1 MNRVGIVLNGRYELI
16 ELLGSGGMADVYKAS
31 DQKLNR
37 YVAVKIL
44 RHEYSSDEGF
54 ITRFQQ
60 EAMAAASIQN
70 PFVVNVYDVGIE
82 NDINYIVMELAE
94 GITLKEYIQKKGK
107 LEIVEAINIAVQ
119 IVNGI
124 REAHAHGIIHR
135 DIKPQNV
142 MVSPGGRIKVM
153 DFGIAKAVTAQTI
166 TANTVG
172 SVHYISPE
180 QARGSACDERC
191 DIYSIGITMYEMITG
206 RVPFDGDSTVA
217 IALAHIK
224 EPITPPSVYEPMIP
238 VSLEKII
245 MKCTQKKPELR
256 YSSSDELIDDLKK
269 ALMTPDEDFVK
280 EVVISQEGGTRIFS
294 EEDTRKIKEETN
306 RQTVAVKTQEEE
318 DYQLGLED
326 DELDDLP
333 SEEEESDGKMEKV
346 VLGVGIAA
354 LLIVLLIAGLLIAK
368 AFNLFSGSKEPEI
381 QETVTTGSLADD
393 EVLMPEVV
401 GHSLEEA
408 QEILQ
413 KANLGCEKVERE
425 ASNKVAA
432 GLVISASVEEG
443 TVLKKNSQVILYVS
457 SGTDTVLIPE
467 SIIGS
472 TEAAAKKTL
481 SGLGLVVKEPQYG
494 TSDEVKAGEVYKCDP
509 GVGTVK
515 KGSEVTIY
523 VSTGGTAVEVEVPNL
538 LNRTKEEAVLY
549 LSHANLEG
557 DPQEEYDSEVEKGR
571 VIRQEPEAGEKV
583 LEGSKVTYYI
593 SKGPESVMVKVPNV
607 EGKLEEDARN
617 ALRAENLTVSVTTA
631 YDDQVG
637 AGRVI
642 SQSIEAGSEVEE
654 KTEVNLVISLGKE
667 TVYTKVPN
675 IIGSTE
681 EEAKEKLSENDL
693 TGSKIG
699 EEYNDTIPE
708 GQIIRLDHEVG
719 EEVESGT
726 TIGYVISL
734 GREETE
740 PEPSPA
746 PTVGEDE

>member
-1 MNRVGIVLNGRYELI
+1 MNRVGIVLTGRYELI

-31 DQKLNR
+31 DRKLNR

-44 RHEYSSDEGF
+44 RHEYSNDENF
-54 ITRFQQ
+54 IIRFQQ

-124 REAHAHGIIHR
+124 REAHMHGIIHR

-142 MVSPGGRIKVM
+142 MVSSNGRIKVM

-256 YSSSDELIDDLKK
+256 YASADELIDDLKK

-280 EVVISQEGGTRIFS
+280 EVIIPQEGGTRIFS
-294 EEDTRKIKEETN
+294 DEDTRKIKEETD

-333 SEEEESDGKMEKV
+333 AEEEESDGKMEKV
-346 VLGVGIAA
+346 VLGVGIGA
-354 LLIVLLIAGLLIAK
+354 LLVVLLIAGLLIAR
-368 AFNLFSGSKEPEI
+368 AFNLFSPSGEVKETESIGSG
-381 QETVTTGSLADD
+381 TLAAD
-393 EVLMPEVV
+393 EVFMPHVAGET
-401 GHSLEEA
+401 LEEA
-408 QEILQ
+408 KKILND
-413 KANLGCEKVERE
+413 AGLGCEKVVRQ
-425 ASNKVAA
+425 ASNEVAN
-432 GLVISASVEEG
+432 GLVISASEEEG
-443 TVLKKNSQVILYVS
+443 AVLKKNSQVILYVS
-457 SGTDTVLIPE
+457 SGKETVLIPE
-467 SIIGS
+467 NIIGS
-472 TEAAAKKTL
+472 TEAAAKNALEKQ
-481 SGLGLVVKEPQYG
+481 GLKVKSEPGLDDTVNV
-494 TSDEVKAGEVYKCDP
+494 GEVYKCDP
-509 GVGTVK
+509 GAGQPVKVGT
-515 KGSEVTIY
+515 EVTIY
-523 VSTGGTAVEVEVPNL
+523 VSTGKTTVNVKVPNL
-538 LNRTKEEAVLY
+538 VNQPEETAKMY
-549 LSHANLEG
+549 LEHANLKG
-557 DPQEEYDSEVEKGR
+557 DRQEKYDSEVE
-571 VIRQEPEAGEKV
+571 
-583 LEGSKVTYYI
+583 
-593 SKGPESVMVKVPNV
+593 
-607 EGKLEEDARN
+607 
-617 ALRAENLTVSVTTA
+617 
-631 YDDQVG
+631 

-642 SQSIEAGSEVEE
+642 SQDPVAGEEVPEGSTITYYVSKGPETRTVKVPGVLGLTQEAAIASLKAENLVARISEDYDDTVAKGKVIRQSIDEGEEVEE
-654 KTEVNLVISLGKE
+654 GTAIELVISLGPE
-667 TVYTKVPN
+667 VTYSTVPN
-675 IIGSTE
+675 IVGYTE
-681 EEAKEKLSENDL
+681 EEAKQKLAENNL

-699 EEYNDTIPE
+699 EESSSTVPA
-708 GQIIRLDHEVG
+708 GQIIRMDHDVG
-719 EEVESGT
+719 EEVEPGS
-726 TIGYVISL
+726 TIGYVVSS
-734 GREETE
+734 GEAETE
-740 PEPSPA
+740 